1 MKKRNPIAQDLMTTK
16 YKSKVIPNKKKHYL
30 SKEDNLLDEDV
41 DDVFLGESDN
51 DFVARLIKET
61 GVNVDGYV

>member
-1 MKKRNPIAQDLMTTK
+1 MKKRNPIARNLMTTK

-51 DFVARLIKET
+51 DLVARLKKET
-61 GVNVDGYV
+61 GGSVDE

>member
-1 MKKRNPIAQDLMTTK
+1 MKKRNPRAQDLMTTK
-16 YKSKVIPNKKKHYL
+16 YKSKVKPNKKKHYL

-51 DFVARLIKET
+51 DLVARLKKET
-61 GVNVDGYV
+61 GGSVDD

>member
-1 MKKRNPIAQDLMTTK
+1 MKKRNPIARDLMTTK

-51 DFVARLIKET
+51 DLVARLKKET
-61 GVNVDGYV
+61 GGSVDE

>member
-1 MKKRNPIAQDLMTTK
+1 MKKRNPIARNLMTTK

-51 DFVARLIKET
+51 DLVARLKKET
-61 GVNVDGYV
+61 GGSVDD

>member
-1 MKKRNPIAQDLMTTK
+1 MKKRNPIARDLMTTK

-41 DDVFLGESDN
+41 EDVFLGESDN
-51 DFVARLIKET
+51 DLVARLKKET
-61 GVNVDGYV
+61 GGNVDG

>member
-1 MKKRNPIAQDLMTTK
+1 MKKRNPIARDLMTTK

-41 DDVFLGESDN
+41 DDVFLGETDN
-51 DFVARLIKET
+51 DLVARLKKET
-61 GVNVDGYV
+61 GGSVDE

>member
-1 MKKRNPIAQDLMTTK
+1 MTTK

-51 DFVARLIKET
+51 DLVARLKKET
-61 GVNVDGYV
+61 GGSVDE

>member
-1 MKKRNPIAQDLMTTK
+1 MKKRNPIARDLMTTK

-51 DFVARLIKET
+51 DLVARLKKET
-61 GVNVDGYV
+61 GGSVDD

>member
-1 MKKRNPIAQDLMTTK
+1 MKKRNPIARDLMTTK

-51 DFVARLIKET
+51 DLVSRLKKET
-61 GVNVDGYV
+61 GGSVDE

>member
-1 MKKRNPIAQDLMTTK
+1 MNKRNPIARDLMTTK

-51 DFVARLIKET
+51 DLVSRLKKET
-61 GVNVDGYV
+61 GGSVDE

>member
-1 MKKRNPIAQDLMTTK
+1 MKKRNPIARDLMTTK

-41 DDVFLGESDN
+41 EDVFLGESDN
-51 DFVARLIKET
+51 DLVARLKKET
-61 GVNVDGYV
+61 GGSVDE

>member
-1 MKKRNPIAQDLMTTK
+1 MKKGNPIARDLMTTK

-51 DFVARLIKET
+51 DLVARLKKET
-61 GVNVDGYV
+61 GGSVDD

>member
-1 MKKRNPIAQDLMTTK
+1 MKKRNPIARDLMTTK

-51 DFVARLIKET
+51 DLVSRLKKET
-61 GVNVDGYV
+61 GGSVDD

>member
-16 YKSKVIPNKKKHYL
+16 YKLKVIPNKKKHYL

-51 DFVARLIKET
+51 DLVARLKKET
-61 GVNVDGYV
+61 GGSVDE

>member
-51 DFVARLIKET
+51 DLVARLKKET
-61 GVNVDGYV
+61 GGSVDD

>member
-1 MKKRNPIAQDLMTTK
+1 VKKRNPIARDLMTTK

-51 DFVARLIKET
+51 DLVSRLKKET
-61 GVNVDGYV
+61 GGSVDE

>member
-1 MKKRNPIAQDLMTTK
+1 MKKRNPIARDLMTTK

-51 DFVARLIKET
+51 DLVARLKKET
-61 GVNVDGYV
+61 GGNVDG